1 MAASQPSVAQLFY
14 DVGRGFNESDSVSVR
29 DSSNSLNSF
38 RELSFNL
45 PRKTLFHLRFDPLVA
60 EGRVAIRNVAIRN
73 RNAVLYRIL
82 VSDIQPFNQIAN
94 WMQHGDEIQVATTPG
109 ANDPGLTFTLREPIR
124 LRWIFGGQDL
134 RLLAAINACLIFLAC
149 AAWVL
154 QSLLETAWQLFCV
167 LVRRVDK
174 TFGSFAARFSSPA
187 FIQFDAFAI
196 WIYAWCLSLFV
207 MGGVLDLNGSS
218 EGMYSAGYGHGARV
232 KSWIGAPRAIRA
244 DEWAYETPDILNQYL
259 RADHFAAEDSVL
271 GNHYIALTAN
281 VPVKHMSTVFR
292 PQFWSFFVLPVD
304 YAYAFYWQAKALI
317 LMGGVFTFLLWIT
330 GSSAWALTGALWY
343 FFSPLIQW
351 SYSWPSAL
359 PEMIGTICLATIF
372 FAYLTVGRNS
382 LALALS
388 AIGASVC
395 SIDFALCAYLP
406 HMIPL
411 FWVAVATLIAWCI
424 VSSKSIFVREKC
436 IARLAACAL
445 AFSLIAIIGWTTY
458 GELKPAISS
467 VAQTVYPGQR
477 VVPGGSM
484 PIWELTSHFM
494 QWTET
499 ENQFPAVLGN
509 ICEGSGFL
517 WLAPVTLL
525 FFRRVALSRF
535 QKCALI
541 ALWCCFLL
549 ILCWLVLPLPV
560 GFGRIF
566 GLDRTLGARCLPA
579 LGLANIGIVSVSMA
593 GLLRRNGWRRLF
605 PLDAPDIGCF
615 LAAAIIFFFILRAT
629 NLHLDKFFTSIEVLL
644 FALFL
649 AGLATLMISRRPIS
663 LAVALV
669 IPQLLLFGR
678 VNPVER
684 GLPVFEKSE
693 LYRFVQGHPYL
704 LHGRWLVFS
713 DTPVSSGFF
722 AAVGCRVYTGTRYM
736 PDVDDFPVFAS
747 RGLNL
752 NAFNRLGYLDARAI
766 LPGQKSE
773 FALVMPVIVRWDVA
787 PMDPMLD
794 RIGIRYVAFDAV
806 PRSDVSAGLIPV
818 SDKPVDGF
826 WLYELPKR

>member
-1 MAASQPSVAQLFY
+1 M
-14 DVGRGFNESDSVSVR
+14 
-29 DSSNSLNSF
+29 
-38 RELSFNL
+38 
-45 PRKTLFHLRFDPLVA
+45 
-60 EGRVAIRNVAIRN
+60 
-73 RNAVLYRIL
+73 
-82 VSDIQPFNQIAN
+82 
-94 WMQHGDEIQVATTPG
+94 
-109 ANDPGLTFTLREPIR
+109 
-124 LRWIFGGQDL
+124 
-134 RLLAAINACLIFLAC
+134 
-149 AAWVL
+149 
-154 QSLLETAWQLFCV
+154 
-167 LVRRVDK
+167 
-174 TFGSFAARFSSPA
+174 
-187 FIQFDAFAI
+187 
-196 WIYAWCLSLFV
+196 
-207 MGGVLDLNGSS
+207 LDLNGSS
-218 EGMYSAGYGHGARV
+218 EGMYSASYGHGARV

-259 RADHFAAEDSVL
+259 RADRFAAEDSVL

-281 VPVKHMSTVFR
+281 VPVKHVSTVFR
-292 PQFWSFFVLPVD
+292 PQFWSFFFLPVD

-317 LMGGVFTFLLWIT
+317 LMGGVFTFLLWVT

-359 PEMIGTICLATIF
+359 PEMIGTICLATVF

-411 FWVAVATLIAWCI
+411 FWVGAAILIAWCI
-424 VSSKSIFVREKC
+424 AFREKHLR
-436 IARLAACAL
+436 ARKIFCASGRL
-445 AFSLIAIIGWTTY
+445 RVGHRDDRNHRGAVY
-458 GELKPAISS
+458 GELKPAIST

-484 PIWELTSHFM
+484 PVWELTSHFM

-525 FFRRVALSRF
+525 FVRRVALSRF
-535 QKCALI
+535 QKSALI
-541 ALWCCFLL
+541 ALWGCFLL

-566 GLDRTLGARCLPA
+566 ALDRTLGARCLPA
-579 LGLANIGIVSVSMA
+579 LGLANIGIVAVSMA

-605 PLDAPDIGCF
+605 PLDTPDMVYF
-615 LAAAIIFFFILRAT
+615 LASGIIFFPILRAT
-629 NLHLDKFFTSIEVLL
+629 NLHLGNFFTSTEVFL

-649 AGLATLMISRRPIS
+649 AASNYSHGQRASHQL

-669 IPQLLLFGR
+669 VPQLLLFGR

-684 GLPVFEKSE
+684 GLPVFTKSE
-693 LYRFVQGHPYL
+693 LYRFVQGHPDL

-722 AAVGCRVYTGTRYM
+722 AAVGCRVYTGTRYI
-736 PDVDDFPVFAS
+736 PDIDDFSLFTA
-747 RGLNL
+747 RGLDL
-752 NAFNRLGYLDARAI
+752 NAFNRLGYLDAHAI
-766 LPGQKSE
+766 PSGQKSE

-787 PMDPMLD
+787 P
-794 RIGIRYVAFDAV
+794 
-806 PRSDVSAGLIPV
+806 
-818 SDKPVDGF
+818 
-826 WLYELPKR
+826 